1 MSALPHKMPPVPRLV
16 ALFGPKR
23 GVTREFDGVLRIGR
37 SADAD
42 LQLIDERVSRD
53 HCTLEV
59 TADGVLLRDLGSRN
73 GTWLKG
79 KRIEG
84 APVVLQPGDQF
95 AVGESLLAFE
105 PELEALRSKDADIT
119 VVLTRQG
126 TAAAKRASTP
136 GSRPA
141 QLYEKLAE
149 ARDEQQAAAA
159 LAALAH
165 ETFGARSVAVLRQ
178 GPGEVLRAV
187 AGAPAGAQLA
197 VPGDLVT
204 LAFTER
210 RAVTHAAAQ
219 TDAEADDVVTRV
231 RSAAGWV
238 LCAPVVRLGRVRG
251 ALCIARAREFSPDEL
266 EQAQAMAAAGAAA
279 FSDSTE
285 PAAVKPLAA
294 SAAMK
299 QVLALAEK
307 VAAVPSTV
315 LLSGE
320 SGSGKEELARYIHAC
335 SPRRA
340 GPFVA
345 LNCGAIPPELA
356 ESELFGHE
364 KGSFTGAAGTHAGV
378 FERADGG
385 TLLLDEVGD
394 LPPPMQVKLLR
405 VLQDRLISRIGARA
419 AFAVDVRVI
428 AATHKDLQ
436 AQVKAGSFRED
447 LFWRL
452 NVVNLGLRP
461 LRERPDDV
469 LPLAEHFLASLGKR
483 LGLVADGFTDEAR
496 EALRRCPWPGNVR
509 QLANAIERAVVL
521 KSGPGPVGVLDLPPE
536 VSAPAPAAAGS
547 SGGAPRP
554 LAELISALER
564 EQITLALHRARGVK
578 ANAAEALG
586 ISRPTLDR
594 KIAELG
600 IDLFAE
606 KK

>member
-1 MSALPHKMPPVPRLV
+1 MSSVPRLV

-37 SADAD
+37 GNDAD

-59 TADGVLLRDLGSRN
+59 APDGVRLRDLGSRN

-79 KRIEG
+79 KRLES
-84 APVVLQPGDQF
+84 APVLLQPGDQF

-105 PELEALRSKDADIT
+105 PDLEALRSKDAEIT
-119 VVLTRQG
+119 VVLTRAA
-126 TAAAKRASTP
+126 TAAARRAGPST
-136 GSRPA
+136 SA
-141 QLYEKLAE
+141 YDKLAAAKDE
-149 ARDEQQAAAA
+149 ASAAQA
-159 LAALAH
+159 LAALAL
-165 ETFGARSVAVLRQ
+165 ETFSARSVAVLRQ
-178 GPGEVLRAV
+178 GAGETLRV
-187 AGAPAGAQLA
+187 IAGAPSGSQLT
-197 VPGDLVT
+197 VPGDLVA
-204 LAFTER
+204 LAFSEK
-210 RAVTHAAAQ
+210 RAVCHAVQ
-219 TDAEADDVVTRV
+219 QSDAETDDATTRV
-231 RSAAGWV
+231 RSTGAYV
-238 LCAPVVRLGRVRG
+238 VCAPVVRLGRVRG
-251 ALCIARAREFSPDEL
+251 ALCVARAKDFSPEEL
-266 EQAQAMAAAGAAA
+266 DQAQAMAAAGGAA
-279 FSDSTE
+279 FADAAPDSA
-285 PAAVKPLAA
+285 PPKPLAA
-294 SAAMK
+294 SAAMES
-299 QVLALAEK
+299 VLALAE
-307 VAAVPSTV
+307 AAARAPSTV
-315 LLSGE
+315 LLNGE
-320 SGSGKEELARYIHAC
+320 SGAGKEEVARYVHAC

-364 KGSFTGAAGTHAGV
+364 KGSFTGAAQAHAGV

-394 LPPPMQVKLLR
+394 LPLPMQVKLLR
-405 VLQDRLISRIGARA
+405 VLQDRLVTRIGARA
-419 AFAVDVRVI
+419 AFPVDVRVV

-436 AQVKAGSFRED
+436 ALVKAGTFRED
-447 LFWRL
+447 LYWRL
-452 NVVNLGLRP
+452 NVVTIKVP
-461 LRERPDDV
+461 SLRERPDDV
-469 LPLAEHFLASLGKR
+469 LPLAEHFLSKLCRQLGV
-483 LGLVADGFTDEAR
+483 VADGFSDEAKA
-496 EALRRCPWPGNVR
+496 ALTKCHWPGNVR

-521 KSGPGPVGVLDLPPE
+521 KRGPGPVGVLDLPPE
-536 VSAPAPAAAGS
+536 VSAPGPLSAS
-547 SGGAPRP
+547 DGGAPRP
-554 LAELISALER
+554 LAELIAALER

>member
-1 MSALPHKMPPVPRLV
+1 VPRLV

-59 TADGVLLRDLGSRN
+59 APDGVRLRDLGSRN

-79 KRIEG
+79 KRLES
-84 APVVLQPGDQF
+84 APVILQPGDQF

-105 PELEALRSKDADIT
+105 PELEALRSKEADIT
-119 VVLTRQG
+119 LVLTRQG
-126 TAAAKRASTP
+126 TSAAKRAAAP
-136 GSRPA
+136 GA
-141 QLYEKLAE
+141 KVAE
-149 ARDEQQAAAA
+149 LAAAA
-159 LAALAH
+159 DEGQAARLLAGLAQ
-165 ETFGARSVAVLRQ
+165 EAFAPRAVAVLRQ
-178 GPGEVLRAV
+178 GAGEVLRV
-187 AGAPAGAQLA
+187 LAGLPQGTQLT
-197 VPGDLVT
+197 VPGDLIA
-204 LAFTER
+204 LAFAEK
-210 RAVTHAAAQ
+210 RAVSLAVAQ
-219 TDAEADDVVTRV
+219 TDAETDDVTTRV
-231 RSAAGWV
+231 RSAASYV
-238 LCAPVVRLGRVRG
+238 ACAPISRLGRAVG
-251 ALCIARAREFSPDEL
+251 ALCIARAKDFTADEL
-266 EQAQAMAAAGAAA
+266 EQLQALALSGAAA
-279 FSDSTE
+279 FKDAAE
-285 PAAVKPLAA
+285 PAALKPLAA
-294 SAAMK
+294 SLAMR
-299 QVLALAEK
+299 QILGLAEK

-315 LLSGE
+315 LLNGE
-320 SGSGKEELARYIHAC
+320 SGSGKEEVARYIHAC
-335 SPRRA
+335 SPRRG

-364 KGSFTGAAGTHAGV
+364 KGAFTGAASAHAGV

-405 VLQDRLISRIGARA
+405 VLQDRLVTRIGARA
-419 AFAVDVRVI
+419 AFGVDVRVI

-436 AQVKAGSFRED
+436 AQVKAGTFRED
-447 LFWRL
+447 LYWRL
-452 NVVNLGLRP
+452 NVVTMVLRP
-461 LRERPDDV
+461 LRERPEDV
-469 LPLAEHFLASLGKR
+469 LPLAEHFLASLSRRFG
-483 LGLVADGFTDEAR
+483 VIAEGFTDEAK

-509 QLANAIERAVVL
+509 QLANAIERAVAL
-521 KSGPGPVGVLDLPPE
+521 KAAGPVGVLDLPPE
-536 VSAPAPAAAGS
+536 VSAPAPLATNGV
-547 SGGAPRP
+547 GGPPKP
-554 LAELISALER
+554 LAELIAVLER

-606 KK
+606 KKA